1 MESIMEI
8 QDINSIVYI
17 IKIIALSN
25 FTLYTSLKVTNNK
38 SNYRMLI
45 VGTIIVLISIVC
57 GLVKYLSGSLSCIL
71 LLIISLSIVLSNI
84 TKKDIIYCI
93 IITTISLSINYIIFL
108 FSIVINF
115 LPAIIMNNNNE
126 YINLTLI
133 VMLYIIGILSLFRIK
148 KFRKGLIFL
157 QKKLQNEYFNI
168 LILNI
173 SIIII
178 FLYLI
183 LENYQ
188 MVYTSNIGLSL
199 IVFSILMFI
208 TIQKS
213 LQLYYKQKL
222 LIQNFEENNKE
233 IENKNKEIK
242 ELEKEN
248 LDLAKRNHTISHKQK
263 MLEQKVSELME
274 KCEMASEL
282 GINYEMDNLNKE
294 LSKKNIMI
302 ELDKTGIEEI
312 DDMLKCMQVEC
323 IKNKIELNL
332 QIKGNIHQMTNNYV
346 SVDDL
351 QILIADHVKNAIIA
365 IKHSNNIYKN
375 ILIRLGN
382 IDGDYGLYIYDTGIE
397 FENETLKKLGKE
409 PSTTHAKDGG
419 SGMGFMNTF
428 DTLNKYNAS
437 MTIKEIGKPSCDNY
451 TKLIIVKF
459 DNKNNVKI
467 VSYK

>member
-1 MESIMEI
+1 
-8 QDINSIVYI
+8 
-17 IKIIALSN
+17 
-25 FTLYTSLKVTNNK
+25 
-38 SNYRMLI
+38 
-45 VGTIIVLISIVC
+45 
-57 GLVKYLSGSLSCIL
+57 
-71 LLIISLSIVLSNI
+71 
-84 TKKDIIYCI
+84 
-93 IITTISLSINYIIFL
+93 
-108 FSIVINF
+108 
-115 LPAIIMNNNNE
+115 
-126 YINLTLI
+126 
-133 VMLYIIGILSLFRIK
+133 
-148 KFRKGLIFL
+148 
-157 QKKLQNEYFNI
+157 
-168 LILNI
+168 
-173 SIIII
+173 
-178 FLYLI
+178 
-183 LENYQ
+183 
-188 MVYTSNIGLSL
+188 
-199 IVFSILMFI
+199 
-208 TIQKS
+208 
-213 LQLYYKQKL
+213 
-222 LIQNFEENNKE
+222 
-233 IENKNKEIK
+233 
-242 ELEKEN
+242 
-248 LDLAKRNHTISHKQK
+248 
-263 MLEQKVSELME
+263 
-274 KCEMASEL
+274 
-282 GINYEMDNLNKE
+282 
-294 LSKKNIMI
+294 
-302 ELDKTGIEEI
+302 
-312 DDMLKCMQVEC
+312 MLKCMQVEC

>member
-126 YINLTLI
+126 YINITLI

-294 LSKKNIMI
+294 LSQKNIMM

-375 ILIRLGN
+375 ILIRLGK
-382 IDGDYGLYIYDTGIE
+382 IDGDYGLYVYDTGIE

>member
-1 MESIMEI
+1 MEI

-133 VMLYIIGILSLFRIK
+133 VMLYIIGIMSLFRIK

>member
-133 VMLYIIGILSLFRIK
+133 VMLYIIGIMSLFRIK